1 MAGELT
7 PEQRQAFDDRLR
19 ELGLD
24 SSHVVPSLNTGD
36 TPGSTYLSNDPAHDS
51 AIPHQPITVN
61 HIDDLKRLAGIP
73 DADYESGAMQHHLE
87 APPEWPQEKN
97 AHALEDLDPTER
109 GHLRDALAAYVYG
122 DSSRVSSYTTVLNNN
137 FFPLQAG
144 AFAVQNITIAPGN
157 PLVISGNN
165 VACNFGIVT
174 IEAGGQIIVETDC
187 TVTCQQMINE

>member
-1 MAGELT
+1 MPGELT

-24 SSHVVPSLNTGD
+24 SSHVVSSLNTGD
-36 TPGSTYLSNDPAHDS
+36 TPGPTYLSNNPAHNS
-51 AIPHQPITVN
+51 AIAHRTITVN

-73 DADYESGAMQHHLE
+73 DADYESGAMQHHLQ

-109 GHLRDALAAYVYG
+109 GHLRNALAAYVYG
-122 DSSRVSSYTTVLNNN
+122 DSSRVSSYTAVLNNN

-144 AFAVQNITIAPGN
+144 AFAVLNVTVSTSS
-157 PLVISGNN
+157 PLVLAGNN
-165 VACNFGIVT
+165 NAFNFGIVT
-174 IEAGGQIIVETDC
+174 IDPGGQIIVETDC
-187 TVTCQQMINE
+187 TVTCQQMTRL